1 MKTVL
6 RIGLLSL
13 SLLMTVVTVFAQS
26 SKSWKNTPPV
36 KTSFIKNSKP
46 GAPNI
51 LWILLDD
58 VGFGATSAFG
68 GLINTPVLDSLA
80 NQGLRFTN
88 FHTAGI
94 CTPTRAALL
103 TGRNH
108 HSVGMGLFP
117 HFYLSADYP
126 GYNGHLQPEHGT
138 IAEVLHEN
146 GYSTYQLGKWHQTPD
161 DEATDLGPFDRW
173 PS

>member
-1 MKTVL
+1 MKTLL
-6 RIGLLSL
+6 RFLL
-13 SLLMTVVTVFAQS
+13 LLLLIPGINAFAQS

-36 KTSFIKNSKP
+36 KTAFVKQAKP
-46 GAPNI
+46 GSPNV

-94 CTPTRAALL
+94 CSPTRAALM

-117 HFYLSADYP
+117 HYYLSADYP
-126 GYNGHLQPEHGT
+126 GYNGHLQPRSGT
-138 IAEVLHEN
+138 IAQVLQEN
-146 GYSTYQLGKWHQTPD
+146 GYS
-161 DEATDLGPFDRW
+161 
-173 PS
+173 